1 MRRSSHVGRTLQVLA
16 VAVLLGSAGPAAT
29 GCGSGAAA
37 DTTATTDRTSSSATS
52 TPAVSIL
59 NDHDADGL
67 FDDSVV
73 HQISVSFS
81 QDDYDAMIET
91 YKNSDT
97 KDWIKATITID
108 GAIYQKVGIR
118 LKGNSSLSGL
128 RDGRGGGPGG
138 DISADEPEGLPWLVR
153 LDKFVDGQNHGGV
166 KELVVRSNISET
178 ALNEAVATELLAL
191 AGLASQK
198 AIAVSFRVNESE
210 AVLRL
215 VIEHPDDVWMA
226 ANFSIQGALYK
237 AESTG
242 DYSYRG
248 ADPESYDEVF
258 DQEAGKK
265 NIDLT
270 PLIDF
275 LDFLNN
281 SDDTT
286 FYSTLAERLDVES
299 FATYLAMQELIANSD
314 DIDGPGNNSYLYYDP
329 DSGRFTV
336 VAWDHN
342 LAFGAM
348 SAMGPGAMGPGA
360 GGNTPDWGGNLP
372 DTGGDPPDEGGIPPE
387 AGDRN
392 RDDWNLDDTDRGGRS
407 RGGRDT
413 SGAPP
418 DGMVPGDMPTGGMTP
433 EDMTP
438 DNART
443 DPRKASFGGKSNKL
457 VKRFHADSELQA
469 LYEER
474 LATLK
479 AQLFDSGVAADVL
492 VRWVSLL
499 ETQASGLVD
508 AATVKS
514 DAAKISSNFTG
525 DQTTDGK
532 P

>member
-1 MRRSSHVGRTLQVLA
+1 MRRSSHTRRTLQVLA
-16 VAVLLGSAGPAAT
+16 AAVLLGSTGLSVAGCA
-29 GCGSGAAA
+29 SEAAA
-37 DTTATTDRTSSSATS
+37 DTTVTTDRNASSAG
-52 TPAVSIL
+52 V
-59 NDHDADGL
+59 HDAGDGL
-67 FDDSVV
+67 FDASVI
-73 HQISVSFS
+73 HQISVFFS
-81 QDDYDAMIET
+81 QHDYDAMIET

-97 KDWIKATITID
+97 KDWIKATVTID
-108 GAIYQKVGIR
+108 GAAYQDVGIR
-118 LKGNSSLSGL
+118 LKGNSSLRGL
-128 RDGRGGGPGG
+128 GNGRGGGPGG

-153 LDKFVDGQNHGGV
+153 LDKFVDGQSHGGV
-166 KELVVRSNISET
+166 KEFVVRSNTSET

-198 AIAVSFRVNESE
+198 AIAASFSVNESE

-265 NIDLT
+265 NADLT
-270 PLIDF
+270 PLIEF

-281 SDDTT
+281 SDDAT

-329 DSGRFTV
+329 ADGRFTV

-342 LAFGAM
+342 LAFGGM

-360 GGNTPDWGGNLP
+360 NTNTPDWGGS
-372 DTGGDPPDEGGIPPE
+372 PPDAEGNPPDAGE
-387 AGDRN
+387 FFPKAGDRN

-413 SGAPP
+413 GSAPP
-418 DGMVPGDMPTGGMTP
+418 GDMVPGDMPPGGMTP
-433 EDMTP
+433 EEMASGD
-438 DNART
+438 ART
-443 DPRKASFGGKSNKL
+443 DPWKAGFGGKSNKL
-457 VKRFHADSELQA
+457 VERFRADSELQA

-492 VRWVSLL
+492 ARWVTLL
-499 ETQASGLVD
+499 ETQASDLVD
-508 AATVKS
+508 AATVQS
-514 DAAKISSNFTG
+514 EAAKISSYLTG
-525 DQTTDGK
+525 DRTTDGK

>member
-16 VAVLLGSAGPAAT
+16 VAVLLGSAGLAAT

-37 DTTATTDRTSSSATS
+37 DTTIATDRTVSSATS
-52 TPAVSIL
+52 TPVTSSAGVY
-59 NDHDADGL
+59 DAAGL

-97 KDWIKATITID
+97 KDWIEATVTID
-108 GAIYQKVGIR
+108 GATYQDVGIR

-128 RDGRGGGPGG
+128 RNGRGGGPSG

-153 LDKFVDGQNHGGV
+153 LDKFVDGQNHDGV
-166 KELVVRSNISET
+166 KELVVRSNTSET

-198 AIAVSFRVNESE
+198 AIAVSFSVNESE

-265 NIDLT
+265 NADLT

-281 SDDTT
+281 SDDVT
-286 FYSTLAERLDVES
+286 FYSTLVERLDVES

-329 DSGRFTV
+329 ESGRFTV

-348 SAMGPGAMGPGA
+348 SEMGPGAMAPGA
-360 GGNTPDWGGNLP
+360 GGNIPDWGGSPPDAGGDLS
-372 DTGGDPPDEGGIPPE
+372 DTGEIFPE
-387 AGDRN
+387 AGARN
-392 RDDWNLDDTDRGGRS
+392 RDDTDRGGRN

-413 SGAPP
+413 GSAPP
-418 DGMVPGDMPTGGMTP
+418 GDMVPGDMPPGGMTP
-433 EDMTP
+433 EDMP
-438 DNART
+438 PGDART
-443 DPRKASFGGKSNKL
+443 DPRNGGFGGKSNKL
-457 VKRFHADSELQA
+457 VERFHADSELQA

-492 VRWVSLL
+492 ARWVSLL
-499 ETQASGLVD
+499 ETQASDLVD
-508 AATVKS
+508 AATVQS
-514 DAAKISSNFTG
+514 EAAKISSYFTG
-525 DQTTDGK
+525 DQTTGGK